1 MDLLTPYY
9 SIVLHEIEKLRL
21 VILHG
26 IEKLTVVVSHEIG
39 KLELAISLVK
49 NLAKPRGN
57 SWHFR

>member
-1 MDLLTPYY
+1 M
-9 SIVLHEIEKLRL
+9 HEIEKLRL

-49 NLAKPRGN
+49 TWQNRGEILGI
-57 SWHFR
+57 FAEEYLVK